1 MAEIA
6 LCSRLNQ
13 EEVSLPVVRTHNSIQ
28 SLRESKCSVGRVNV
42 MNMPRAMLQLNHRNG
57 NGMKETLNIRKELSL
72 KLGLEIKV
80 LLPYDTA
87 SRYRFSPTSHWNLI

>member
-1 MAEIA
+1 
-6 LCSRLNQ
+6 
-13 EEVSLPVVRTHNSIQ
+13 
-28 SLRESKCSVGRVNV
+28 
-42 MNMPRAMLQLNHRNG
+42 MLQLNHRNG

-87 SRYRFSPTSHWNLI
+87 SRYRFSPTSHWNLIWKSGTSRRRIKLHGKFMLVILLLTLSAAIGSECHASNVGLEVSA